1 VSAGPPGTEWLV
13 AKLLQLVTER
23 STMHAGLPSADNNNL
38 LVPRKASVAAPVAW
52 NSLPT
57 EIRSISSTTTLRTN
71 LTRFYLLHFTI
82 FLNSRL
88 SIIRLETMFQ
98 ANIGITVRRD
108 LAVFTRLAESEPI
121 WIKSGALG
129 VNCWG
134 LALA

>member
-1 VSAGPPGTEWLV
+1 MSAGPPGTEWLV

>member
-1 VSAGPPGTEWLV
+1 MSAGPPGTEWLV

-129 VNCWG
+129 VHCWG